1 MDLKQ
6 TFSSHYS
13 RFKRESIIKSLLT
26 GTIFGF
32 LAAVVASA
40 LFWYFDVKAFWLS
53 APVFVVA
60 TLVAGY
66 ILSVTK
72 YKPQADYMAR
82 KLDGFG
88 LEQRLITMTELE
100 NDTSYIALLQRQD
113 ARKSAETVNG
123 KLIKFAVSVPLV
135 LGMGLTLLLSGG
147 MTTVNALSSQGVIR
161 SGKQIVADANAVP
174 VVYCNVNYVIDG
186 AGYVMGEDAQVML
199 KGESGSAV
207 YAVADYG
214 FVFSHW
220 SDGNTNP
227 YRQDFDIEDDVV
239 LTAVFKPLSNV
250 NEREQIKDGGGAYK
264 PSEKRD
270 DEIDRPE
277 RPGRRDPT
285 DSPDEPPEEY
295 KGGGY
300 ASDSAGDIYLDGQ
313 TDYGGNNYNGALND
327 AAESAPSYG
336 DTGKEIIGDYFDSI
350 KK

>member
-13 RFKRESIIKSLLT
+13 RFKRESIIKSLLM

-53 APVFVVA
+53 APVFVVV

-66 ILSVTK
+66 LLSITK
-72 YKPQADYMAR
+72 YKPQAEYMAR

-100 NDTSYIALLQRQD
+100 NDTSYIASLQRQD

-186 AGYVMGEDAQVML
+186 VGYVMGDDAQVML
-199 KGESGSAV
+199 KGESASAV

-250 NEREQIKDGGGAYK
+250 NERDQIKDGGEVPK
-264 PSEKRD
+264 PGESGNSNGGRPDHSFPKD
-270 DEIDRPE
+270 D
-277 RPGRRDPT
+277 
-285 DSPDEPPEEY
+285 PDTPPENY
-295 KGGGY
+295 IPPQGS
-300 ASDSAGDIYLDGQ
+300 SDSVPDTYLDGK
-313 TDYGGNNYNGALND
+313 TDYGGSNYTGALND